1 MANQLSKEARFKYGS
16 NSVGNITSIS
26 LSGTGETTDT
36 NNFSTGKIRQALV
49 AGVTVTASVSGQLDQ
64 TDTTGQNQLRSDF
77 FDADVIRPTDFS
89 AWTIEPETPA
99 AGDRSIT
106 GACVVTG
113 YSEDYS
119 SELDLQTYTVEI
131 QITSLTETETT

>member
-1 MANQLSKEARFKYGS
+1 MANQLSKEARFKYTD

-49 AGVTVTASVSGQLDQ
+49 AGVTVTASISGQLDH

-77 FDADVIRPTDFS
+77 FDSDVIRADDFGS
-89 AWTIEPETPA
+89 WTIEPESPTT
-99 AGDRSIT
+99 GDRSIT
-106 GACVVTG
+106 GACIVTG

-131 QITSLTETETT
+131 QITSLTESETA